1 MGLSLDNVMD
11 TVNMELV
18 FNLVT
23 AAMAM
28 AGAWVIFQDGFPM

>member
-11 TVNMELV
+11 TINMELV

-23 AAMAM
+23 ATMAM
-28 AGAWVIFQDGFPM
+28 VGAWVIFQDGFPM